1 MDITVLEQALKLQR
15 DLADRLAQGTE
26 LARTGKLAAIEVLVK
41 QKEEMLAHAK
51 AEVDTAANL
60 RDVVMRRWDERVTQC
75 KAAVTQLQRE
85 LNDLKSR
92 LEEQHRAPPPKEND
106 KTAKKPRGKKGG
118 TLPSRTQEPASLT
131 ASGVRYKWPCIEMQ

>member
-41 QKEEMLAHAK
+41 LKVEMLALAK
-51 AEVDTAANL
+51 AEVDTAANQ

-92 LEEQHRAPPPKEND
+92 LADQHRAPPPID
-106 KTAKKPRGKKGG
+106 IDITAMKPRCKKGG
-118 TLPSRTQEPASLT
+118 SLP
-131 ASGVRYKWPCIEMQ
+131 

>member
-26 LARTGKLAAIEVLVK
+26 LARTGKLAAVSTSAFACASISSFCLTRTS
-41 QKEEMLAHAK
+41 M
-51 AEVDTAANL
+51 AANQ

-92 LEEQHRAPPPKEND
+92 LAEQHRAPPPKEND

-118 TLPSRTQEPASLT
+118 TLP
-131 ASGVRYKWPCIEMQ
+131 

>member
-51 AEVDTAANL
+51 AEVDTAANQ

-92 LEEQHRAPPPKEND
+92 LAEQHRAPPPKEND

-118 TLPSRTQEPASLT
+118 TLP
-131 ASGVRYKWPCIEMQ
+131 

>member
-51 AEVDTAANL
+51 VEVDTAANQ
-60 RDVVMRRWDERVTQC
+60 RDVVMRRWDERMTQC
-75 KAAVTQLQRE
+75 KAAVTQLQGE

-92 LEEQHRAPPPKEND
+92 LAEQHRTSPPKEND
-106 KTAKKPRGKKGG
+106 KTPKKPRGKKGG
-118 TLPSRTQEPASLT
+118 TPP
-131 ASGVRYKWPCIEMQ
+131 